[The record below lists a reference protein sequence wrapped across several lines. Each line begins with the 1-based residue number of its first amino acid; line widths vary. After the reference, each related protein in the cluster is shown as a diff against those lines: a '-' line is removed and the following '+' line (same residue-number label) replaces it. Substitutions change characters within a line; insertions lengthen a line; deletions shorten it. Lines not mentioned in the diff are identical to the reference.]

1 MNETGH
7 SSADPAS
14 SAAFEAH
21 RSAVW
26 RGNRFWLLAS
36 ALLIAAAVLLA
47 DTPNAPAELQWT
59 LGLGAAA
66 LSGITVW
73 RIVRGLDGLYR
84 CPNCGTLPYQTLR
97 DYKCGGLGP
106 TRRDFMSPT
115 VCPKCGTRLR

>member
-1 MNETGH
+1 M
-7 SSADPAS
+7 

-21 RSAVW
+21 RAAVW
-26 RGNRFWLLAS
+26 RGNRIWLLAS
-36 ALLIAAAVLLA
+36 ALLIAAAALLA
-47 DTPNAPAELQWT
+47 ATPNAPSGLQWA
-59 LGLGAAA
+59 LGLAAAA
-66 LSGITVW
+66 LSGITVA
-73 RIVRGLDGLYR
+73 RIVRGLDSLYR